1 MACVC
6 GNDRIMEVSGKTS
19 DMCFVEYDGYE
30 TEGYVPRDLN
40 IGGGDYLQFKM
51 CLECAAILIDETP
64 RFRGFCHLVLQ
75 KNSLLAII
83 IDKTPYFPGF
93 RKGKWH
99 GFLETLAIHT
109 GKQSCL
115 GADG

>member
-51 CLECAAILIDETP
+51 CLECGRVQGTFPIPETTVLKVVNKEGDSEDE
-64 RFRGFCHLVLQ
+64 
-75 KNSLLAII
+75 
-83 IDKTPYFPGF
+83 
-93 RKGKWH
+93 
-99 GFLETLAIHT
+99 
-109 GKQSCL
+109 
-115 GADG
+115 